1 MQHIIVYITAG
12 SMDEARMLGKELV
25 SRNLAACA
33 NFHRIDSVYRWGGK
47 VVEDQEVA
55 VVLKTISERFD
66 ELKEMVRSLHSYEL
80 PCIVCWDI
88 SGEREYLQWIS
99 NETRKL

>member
-47 VVEDQEVA
+47 VVEAQEVA

-66 ELKEMVRSLHSYEL
+66 ELKETVRSLHSYEL
-80 PCIVCWDI
+80 PCIVCWEI
-88 SGEREYLQWIS
+88 SGEGEYLQWIS